1 MPDQTHHNA
10 MSDLRPPPPM
20 VPKKNRTPGIIFVI
34 VLHILLVYALASGLA
49 NSTIELL
56 RGDLEATVVA
66 EVAEDDGPP
75 PPPPPDFEPPPPTV
89 PPPDITIDL
98 APQQQAQQQ
107 TIQTVVE
114 RPAPPPPVVAAAPP
128 PPPPIT
134 PPRAGP
140 RNIVDPNTDYPPISV
155 RLQEEGR
162 VQLAVVVGA
171 DGSCKDAQVVS
182 SSGKTRLDEASVTL
196 CKRKFKWTPAT
207 QGGTPIEAKVNMN
220 VTWQL
225 R

>member
-1 MPDQTHHNA
+1 
-10 MSDLRPPPPM
+10 MSDLRPPAPP
-20 VPKKNRTPGIIFVI
+20 VPKKSRTAGIIFVI
-34 VLHILLVYALASGLA
+34 VFHIFLIWALASGLA
-49 NSTIELL
+49 NATVELL

-98 APQQQAQQQ
+98 APQQQQQQ

-128 PPPPIT
+128 PPPVT
-134 PPRAGP
+134 PARPGP
-140 RNIVDPNTDYPPISV
+140 RNIVDANTDYPPISV

-162 VQLAVVVGA
+162 VQLAIVVGA
-171 DGSCKDAQVVS
+171 DGTCKDAQVVA
-182 SSGKTRLDEASVTL
+182 SSGKTRLDEASVAL
-196 CKRKFKWTPAT
+196 CKRKFKWTPAS
-207 QGGTPIEAKVNMN
+207 QGGTPVESKVNMN